1 MFKKK
6 AKKVAQKQKY
16 VVCLSKKII
25 IKVKHYLNYKLLT
38 QQNSKTMKTRTNLT
52 MAILITIAFSFI
64 SIQTIADTARL
75 QVIHN
80 SADKAAE
87 FVDVWLDDTLLL
99 DDFEFRSASPYIDAP
114 AGSEFTISI
123 QGSDSQS
130 PQDPLWSQKY
140 VLEEGETYVLIA
152 NGIISPEGYNPA
164 TPFDI
169 FVYPMGREVS
179 NNTGTTDVMIFH
191 GATDAPL
198 VDVVEIGVGAGTIA
212 NDLGY
217 GDFTGY
223 LELPTTDYIIDIMD
237 FKGEVS
243 VQKYGV
249 PLASLNLDGAALVT
263 VASGFLSPENNSDGQ
278 AFGLWVALPAGGK
291 LIPLPEYKP
300 TARVQVIHNSPD
312 QNAQFVD
319 VWVNDS
325 LIIDNFKYQTASPFF
340 DFPAMEE
347 FTISVTDKESTNPF
361 NPVWSGTYSLEENGT
376 YILVA
381 SGIVTPQ
388 SYNPS
393 IPFDIFVY
401 DMGRE
406 MSMQNGFTDM
416 NVFHGSTDAPTVDII
431 QNGAESGLLID
442 NLSYGEFSGYAEL
455 PTNDYIIDVK
465 DENRE
470 ATVIS
475 FSVPLETLGLE
486 NYAIVVVASGF
497 LNPGNNNNGQE
508 FGLWVALP
516 SGGELVQLPVYN
528 PAAETARVQVIHN
541 SADMAAE
548 VVDIWLDDML
558 LIDDFKFRT
567 STPFI
572 DAPANTEFTI
582 SVLGSNSQS
591 PENPIWS
598 QNYTLENGETYLLI
612 ANGIVV
618 PDGYSPSTPFDIY
631 VYPMGREEASSMGN
645 TDVLVF
651 HGSTDAPTV
660 DIVETGV
667 GAGTIVNDLMYGDFA
682 GYLEL
687 PTDNYR
693 LAIMDETGTVTVA
706 EYEAPLAA
714 LGLDNYSITVV
725 ASGFLNPAENNNGEA
740 FGLWVSLPGG
750 GNLMPLS
757 IITSLEEAILDKN
770 SVIAYP
776 NPATS
781 VINVSYN
788 LKQNSS
794 VSIDLYD
801 IMGNMVRTVTPEYN
815 IQSAQT
821 VSITTSDLAAGIYF
835 VRVQAANEVTTK
847 RINLINQL

>member
-1 MFKKK
+1 
-6 AKKVAQKQKY
+6 
-16 VVCLSKKII
+16 
-25 IKVKHYLNYKLLT
+25 
-38 QQNSKTMKTRTNLT
+38 MKTRSNFT
-52 MAILITIAFSFI
+52 MAILMMMAFSFI
-64 SIQTIADTARL
+64 SLQTIAETARV

-99 DDFEFRSASPYIDAP
+99 DDFEFRSASPFIDAP
-114 AGSEFTISI
+114 AGKEFTISI
-123 QGSDSQS
+123 LGSDSQS
-130 PQDPLWSQKY
+130 PKDALWSQKY
-140 VLEEGETYVLIA
+140 LLDEGQTYVLIA
-152 NGIISPEGYNPA
+152 NGIVSPDGYSPA
-164 TPFDI
+164 TPFNI
-169 FVYPMGREVS
+169 YVYPMGKEES
-179 NNTGTTDVMIFH
+179 NNANTTDVMIFH

-223 LELPTTDYIIDIMD
+223 LELPTTDYVIDIMD
-237 FKGEVS
+237 DKGEVS

-249 PLASLNLDGAALVT
+249 PLASLNLQGSALVT
-263 VASGFLSPENNSDGQ
+263 VASGFLSPENNSDGES
-278 AFGLWVALPAGGK
+278 FGLWVALPNGGK
-291 LIPLPEYKP
+291 MIPLPVYKP

-312 QNAQFVD
+312 QNAQMVD

-325 LIIDNFKYQTASPFF
+325 LIIDNFMYQTATPFA
-340 DFPAMEE
+340 DFPAMED
-347 FTISVTDKESTNPF
+347 FTISITGSESTNPL
-361 NPVWSGTYSLEENGT
+361 NPVWSGTYSLEDNST

-381 SGIVTPQ
+381 SGVVTPQ
-388 SYNPS
+388 SYNPAA
-393 IPFDIFVY
+393 PFDIFVY

-431 QNGAESGLLID
+431 ENGAESGLVID

-455 PTNDYIIDVK
+455 PTTDYIIDIK

-470 ATVIS
+470 NTVIS
-475 FSVPLETLGLE
+475 FLAPLETLGLE
-486 NYAIVVVASGF
+486 NYAIVAVASGF
-497 LNPGNNNNGQE
+497 LNPDNNNNGQE

-516 SGGELVQLPVYN
+516 TGGDLIQLPVYE
-528 PAAETARVQVIHN
+528 PTSATARVQVIHN
-541 SADMAAE
+541 SADLAAE

-558 LIDDFKFRT
+558 LIDNFEFRT

-582 SVLGSNSQS
+582 SVQGSDSQS
-591 PENPIWS
+591 ADNPIWS
-598 QNYTLENGETYLLI
+598 QKYTLESEETYLLI

-618 PDGYSPSTPFDIY
+618 PDGYTPATPFDIY
-631 VYPMGREEASSMGN
+631 VYPMGREESSNMGN

-667 GAGTIVNDLMYGDFA
+667 GAGLIVDNIMYGDYA

-693 LAIMDETGTVTVA
+693 LAVRDETGTITVA
-706 EYEAPLAA
+706 EYEAPLAD

-725 ASGFLNPAENNNGEA
+725 ASGFLNPGENNNGEA
-740 FGLWVSLPGG
+740 FGLWVSLPEGG
-750 GNLMPLS
+750 KLVPLS
-757 IITSLEEAILDKN
+757 IITSLEEAVLDPN

-788 LKQNSS
+788 LKQDSS

-801 IMGNMVRTVTPEYN
+801 IMGNMVKTVTPERN
-815 IQSAQT
+815 MQSTQT
-821 VSITTSDLAAGIYF
+821 VSIVTSDLAAGIYF

-847 RINLINQL
+847 KVNLINQL